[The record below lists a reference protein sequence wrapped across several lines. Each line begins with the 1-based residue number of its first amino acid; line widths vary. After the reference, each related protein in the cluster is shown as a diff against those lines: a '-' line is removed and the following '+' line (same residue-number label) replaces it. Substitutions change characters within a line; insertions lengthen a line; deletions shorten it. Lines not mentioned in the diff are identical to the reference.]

1 MEFKTLLVIRCIL
14 ITELLKP
21 GGGCVLKL
29 MICVTIIPILYM
41 TGKDIEYLSQYLN
54 PVNVVPE
61 PALFGNIRYTIVETA
76 LGSEALREKFRLRKS
91 T

>member
-54 PVNVVPE
+54 LCFVSFISAGKFLAIISSTVASVPFS
-61 PALFGNIRYTIVETA
+61 LFS
-76 LGSEALREKFRLRKS
+76 SEAQSIKC
-91 T
+91 